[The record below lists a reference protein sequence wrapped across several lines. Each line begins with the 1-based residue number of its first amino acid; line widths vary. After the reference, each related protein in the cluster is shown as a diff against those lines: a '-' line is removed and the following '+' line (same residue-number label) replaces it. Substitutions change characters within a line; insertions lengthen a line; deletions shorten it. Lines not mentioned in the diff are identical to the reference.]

1 MTVWVRLICALLV
14 LFMLAVYM
22 GSRQIRSHKVN
33 IGGVLEIS
41 AVLVVKGPV
50 LPLFIRGKTIGI
62 LGATI
67 FWTALLGTAWGSSHV
82 HMRRLFYVLFG
93 VFIVMTPIFMVLEVL
108 RGGIT
113 MAHAIG

>member
-41 AVLVVKGPV
+41 AVLVVKGTV

-62 LGATI
+62 LGEPPY
-67 FWTALLGTAWGSSHV
+67 FGLRYWGQPGAAVMSICAVCSMSCLEYSS
-82 HMRRLFYVLFG
+82 
-93 VFIVMTPIFMVLEVL
+93 
-108 RGGIT
+108 
-113 MAHAIG
+113 